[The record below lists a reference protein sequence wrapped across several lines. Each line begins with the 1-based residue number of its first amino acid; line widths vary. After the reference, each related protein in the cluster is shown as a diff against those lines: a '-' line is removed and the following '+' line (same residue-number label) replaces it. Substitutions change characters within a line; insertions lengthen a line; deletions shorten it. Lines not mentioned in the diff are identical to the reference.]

1 MSSLPTH
8 MQAAVYHAARTLA
21 VERWPL
27 PELGS
32 EQVLLEVSHCGI
44 CGTDLH
50 LVMEG
55 WGRPRSIGGHE
66 YSGKIVALGDA
77 VSGWQIG
84 QAVVG
89 GPEPGCGRCAR
100 CGEGRSNLCGE
111 RGTPGVAPFQGAF
124 AEYKSVHHSQLVR
137 VPDGVSLREA
147 ALAEPLAVALHG
159 ISVSGIRSGERAF
172 VSGVGPI
179 GMLTLAALRA
189 RGVED
194 VVVSEPSPARRERAL
209 DLGARLAFDPSEL
222 DDPPMPFEI
231 IEDAVDAAFECS
243 GTPSGFVT
251 AIGRVR
257 RAGTLVILGTGMARP
272 PLDINRV
279 LLNELTVT
287 GAYEYDE
294 DGFQQA
300 LALIASRKL
309 RTDALIAPDDV
320 ALSDLF
326 GAMQRLVAGE
336 IAGKV
341 MVAPRARV

>member
-1 MSSLPTH
+1 MD
-8 MQAAVYHAARTLA
+8 AAVYHEARSLA

-27 PELGS
+27 PTPGP

-55 WGRPRSIGGHE
+55 WGRPRSVGGHE
-66 YSGKIVALGDA
+66 YSGTIVAVGEKVTDWHPGD
-77 VSGWQIG
+77 
-84 QAVVG
+84 AVVG
-89 GPEPGCGRCAR
+89 GPERGCGRCAR
-100 CGEGRSNLCGE
+100 CSEGRSNLCAD
-111 RGTPGVAPFQGAF
+111 RGTPGVDPFQGAF

-137 VPDGVSLREA
+137 IPEGVSMREA

-159 ISVSGIRSGERAF
+159 ITLSRIRPGERAF

-189 RGVED
+189 QGVDD
-194 VVVSEPSPARRERAL
+194 VVVSEPSPLRRECAL
-209 DLGARLAFDPSEL
+209 DLDARLAFDPSDL
-222 DDPPMPFEI
+222 DDPGMPFEI
-231 IEDAVDAAFECS
+231 AEDAVDAAFECS
-243 GTPSGFVT
+243 GAKSGFVT
-251 AIGRVR
+251 ALGRVR

-294 DGFQQA
+294 NGFEHA
-300 LALIASRKL
+300 LALIASGKL
-309 RTDALIAPDDV
+309 PSDRLIAPDDV
-320 ALSDLF
+320 ALPNLF
-326 GAMQRLVAGE
+326 EAMERLVAGE

-341 MVAPRARV
+341 MVTPRAPA